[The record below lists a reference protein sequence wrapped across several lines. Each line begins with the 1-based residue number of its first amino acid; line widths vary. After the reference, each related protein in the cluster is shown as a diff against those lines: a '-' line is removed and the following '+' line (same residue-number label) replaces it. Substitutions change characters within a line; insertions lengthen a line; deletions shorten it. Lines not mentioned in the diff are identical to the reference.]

1 MPATKNPPPDHRFRF
16 TVLARYPS
24 HHAGGEAQVAINLAA
39 GHGDHMVLCGTLTMS
54 EGEWAT
60 LSEALRSSLGDA
72 VEIEDRTV
80 TPDVAATRV

>member
-1 MPATKNPPPDHRFRF
+1 MTRTNEPGAHRFRF

-24 HHAGGEAQVAINLAA
+24 HRPGGEAQVAINLAA

-60 LSEALRSSLGDA
+60 LSSALRSTLGEA
-72 VEIEDRTV
+72 VEMEDRTV
-80 TPDVAATRV
+80 TPEVAATRV